1 MSEDGARRRLY
12 ALLTFMV
19 LVWSLNFLVAK
30 HALNEFPPLLL
41 AALRFTCGGLIV
53 LPIYLWSKRAQ
64 PRLELALAWQAIA
77 IGVVGVGINQFLFLL
92 GLVRTTVAHA
102 AILIAMTPVMVLFLS
117 AWLGHERITRPK
129 LLGLGIALGGVAV
142 LQGRA
147 LLGGQGSM
155 LGDLFV
161 LLAALTFAIYTVV
174 SKQIRGRYDG
184 LTMTTLAFVGSAVI
198 LSPVTLW
205 LAANFNFTRV
215 SWGGW
220 LSIVYIA
227 IFPSVIAYLIF
238 YHALRL
244 MPATHVSRLAYL
256 QPFIATLFAVP
267 LLGEKLTTSLLTGGA
282 LVLAGVF
289 VAERP

>member
-1 MSEDGARRRLY
+1 MSEDGSGRRLY

-30 HALNEFPPLLL
+30 HALNEFPPLML
-41 AALRFTCGGLIV
+41 AALRFTFGGLIV

-64 PRLELALAWQAIA
+64 PRLALALAWKAIA

-147 LLGGQGSM
+147 LLG
-155 LGDLFV
+155 
-161 LLAALTFAIYTVV
+161 
-174 SKQIRGRYDG
+174 DG
-184 LTMTTLAFVGSAVI
+184 VEAPQRPFYRPS
-198 LSPVTLW
+198 SW
-205 LAANFNFTRV
+205 RTR
-215 SWGGW
+215 W
-220 LSIVYIA
+220 
-227 IFPSVIAYLIF
+227 
-238 YHALRL
+238 
-244 MPATHVSRLAYL
+244 ATRS
-256 QPFIATLFAVP
+256 
-267 LLGEKLTTSLLTGGA
+267 
-282 LVLAGVF
+282 
-289 VAERP
+289 